1 MNRRRFRERCLV
13 AEHIRARRVRVIAIM
28 LVVVAGVAAPA
39 SAQTATELCRFLP
52 VVRQDR
58 ARVTSSNPP
67 QCTVAANTD
76 WPWEIELKRRVDAA
90 AAKSELASRKQA
102 GERDGAS
109 ISDVNGLG
117 QQAYA
122 IESTTAGASRVQS
135 LTIAFEQGSYFV
147 TLIAELVDSVP
158 PSTRSLML
166 ADARAIDRSLVS
178 ATPATSASPGPS
190 ASTRSSSPT
199 PTTTTSDPI
208 FDAFG
213 GGVLSDEDLRAISAR
228 LKGTFELTGK
238 DSDAITETLRHY
250 GLTTNKVTLLSTFL
264 QMGVANSTTD
274 GSIAFPQ
281 VHATVPI
288 LLKMLENALH
298 STDHEELVRIG
309 NAANNLMRITIGT
322 ELYGKPAR

>member
-1 MNRRRFRERCLV
+1 MNRHRFRERPLM
-13 AEHIRARRVRVIAIM
+13 AEHIHARRVRVLTIVF
-28 LVVVAGVAAPA
+28 VVVVGIAAPA
-39 SAQTATELCRFLP
+39 SAQTASELCRFLP

-67 QCTVAANTD
+67 QCTVAANTE

-102 GERDGAS
+102 GVRDGAS
-109 ISDVNGLG
+109 ISDVSGLG
-117 QQAYA
+117 QEAYA
-122 IESTTAGASRVQS
+122 IERTTSGANRVQS
-135 LTIAFEQGSYFV
+135 LTLAFQQGSYFV

-158 PSTRSLML
+158 PPTRSLML
-166 ADARAIDRSLVS
+166 ADARAIDRFLV
-178 ATPATSASPGPS
+178 AGTPATPASPGPS
-190 ASTRSSSPT
+190 AATSSSAPAR
-199 PTTTTSDPI
+199 TTSDPI

-213 GGVLSDEDLRAISAR
+213 GGVLSVEDLRAISAR
-228 LKGTFELTGK
+228 LKGTFQLGAK
-238 DSDAITETLRHY
+238 DSDAIAETVSHY
-250 GLTTNKVTLLSTFL
+250 GLTTSKVTLLSAFL
-264 QMGVANSTTD
+264 QMGVAHSTTD

-298 STDHEELVRIG
+298 STDREEMIRIS